1 MFGIG
6 FTEFIIILV
15 FGFLIFGPDK
25 LPKIARTVGHAIGK
39 FRAMQKEASG
49 AVNWKDFLD
58 PGAGDPL
65 ANAVDSAEKMK
76 DIAVKNFKE
85 FKEDAIAVGTETKDS
100 LKERKET
107 LSEKK
112 AQYDA
117 AKKKREAEEA
127 KEQKDVKDAKEVEEA
142 VKAEDAKDAEDAQQA
157 AEGDDE

>member
-25 LPKIARTVGHAIGK
+25 LPKVAKTVGHAIGK
-39 FRAMQKEASG
+39 FRAIQKEASG

-58 PGAGDPL
+58 PDDGDPL

-76 DIAVKNFKE
+76 DIAVKNVKE
-85 FKEDAIAVGTETKDS
+85 FKDDAKVIGAETKDS

-117 AKKKREAEEA
+117 AKKRREAEA
-127 KEQKDVKDAKEVEEA
+127 TKEVKDPKETKEVKE
-142 VKAEDAKDAEDAQQA
+142 V

>member
-1 MFGIG
+1 
-6 FTEFIIILV
+6 
-15 FGFLIFGPDK
+15 
-25 LPKIARTVGHAIGK
+25 
-39 FRAMQKEASG
+39 MQKEASG

-58 PGAGDPL
+58 PDAGDPL

-76 DIAVKNFKE
+76 DIAVKNVKE
-85 FKEDAIAVGTETKDS
+85 FKEDAIAVGVETKDS

-127 KEQKDVKDAKEVEEA
+127 KAAEEV
-142 VKAEDAKDAEDAQQA
+142 EDAKDAKQA

>member
-58 PGAGDPL
+58 PDAGDPL

-76 DIAVKNFKE
+76 DIAVKNVKE

-127 KEQKDVKDAKEVEEA
+127 KEQEEAKEVEA
-142 VKAEDAKDAEDAQQA
+142 AEGAKDAKQA
-157 AEGDDE
+157 AKGDDE